1 MSDQTTDTDD
11 LFFNDFHRRHY
22 EECMKENAR
31 VQSMCFSHEYLKAQ
45 SQRMAELVR
54 KEREESRRRRKSS
67 SKDGQ

>member
-31 VQSMCFSHEYLKAQ
+31 VQSMCFSPEYARAQ

-54 KEREESRRRRKSS
+54 KEREESRKRKKKS